1 MIFQTDQDDLEEG
14 AKVKKHF
21 KIDGVISDTAGIKVL
36 EIKRP
41 LMPAVK
47 NTYEDIPGVEGSI
60 LVDSEYDDFKID
72 VRCALVFKDF
82 KNPSAKRLELRKVK
96 RFLRIRDTRFKLSF
110 YDEEGYYYEANI
122 DAHTFDERF
131 FFEEFT
137 ITFMCRPFL
146 FTDEVFTKT
155 GEGITLTLEQ
165 GGDYVALPN
174 IIILSKTDV
183 SNFTIDVNDRVFK
196 ILQTKA
202 NVPITIDSEALT
214 VKEGEN
220 HIENLIHGY
229 FPIFENSNTITFSH
243 VVQYNISYHER
254 YLP

>member
-1 MIFQTDQDDLEEG
+1 M
-14 AKVKKHF
+14 KKYF
-21 KIDGVISDTAGIKVL
+21 KIDDVTSDVAGIKVL

-41 LMPAVK
+41 LMPAIK
-47 NTYEDIPGVEGSI
+47 NTYEDIPGADGPI
-60 LVDSEYDDFKID
+60 LVDSEYNDFKID
-72 VRCALVFKDF
+72 VRCALVFKNF
-82 KNPSAKRLELRKVK
+82 KNPSVKRLELRKVK

-110 YDEEGYYYEANI
+110 FDEEGYYYQANI
-122 DAHTFDERF
+122 DTHTFDERF

-146 FTDEVFTKT
+146 FTDKVFTKT
-155 GEGITLTLEQ
+155 GEEIILTLRQ

-196 ILQTKA
+196 ISQIKA
-202 NVPITIDSEALT
+202 NVPITIDSEVLS
-214 VKEGEN
+214 VKEGDN

-243 VVQYNISYHER
+243 VVQYNISYRER